1 MEFEWDPDKAALNLK
16 KHNVSFQEGTTV
28 FDDLL
33 STTFPDPDHSIGE
46 DRYIIIGVSH
56 NGRLLVV
63 GHTDRGNRT
72 RIIHAREATRIERK
86 FYEEK
91 K

>member
-46 DRYIIIGVSH
+46 G
-56 NGRLLVV
+56 LLPGGLTKLRQLALVLRV
-63 GHTDRGNRT
+63 QMGGPLHHFQSFGF
-72 RIIHAREATRIERK
+72 IAAG
-86 FYEEK
+86 
-91 K
+91 